1 MAQKPEGKKA
11 KPRTKTGP
19 KKAGRAG
26 ACPKTRKVKTDG
38 KTKARAK
45 KPIPKPPAKKQEK
58 RPEGRPTKYDPALHL
73 PLAEAWAAVGLTEI
87 QIAAKLGISKSTLTN
102 WKRDN
107 PEFLASLKKGKEL
120 PDDLVEASL
129 FARATGYNFKAV
141 KIFMPANAKAPVY
154 APYVEHCPPDT
165 TAQFFWLKNR
175 RPADWRDKQE
185 VDATVHT
192 DDPLT
197 LVLNG
202 VKPPE
207 PKP

>member
-1 MAQKPEGKKA
+1 MARNVHSEKAKTTKASTVKAKAVAGARLKKSAMAKQVKGKKA
-11 KPRTKTGP
+11 P
-19 KKAGRAG
+19 
-26 ACPKTRKVKTDG
+26 D
-38 KTKARAK
+38 
-45 KPIPKPPAKKQEK
+45 EK
-58 RPEGRPTKYDPALHL
+58 RPEGRPTKYDPALHI
-73 PLAEAWAAVGLTEI
+73 PLAEAWASVGLTEI
-87 QIAAKLGISKSTLTN
+87 QIAEKLGISKSTLTN

-141 KIFMPANAKAPVY
+141 KIFMPANAHAPVY

-165 TAQFFWLKNR
+165 TAQIFWLKNR
-175 RPADWRDKQE
+175 RPAAWRDKQE
-185 VDATVHT
+185 IDANVHT
-192 DDPLT
+192 DEGLT

-202 VKPPE
+202 VKLPE